1 MTHLYIEQN
10 GITEEVNSQ
19 IIEKLYNLA
28 SSGDLDETSD
38 LKGRLHSEK
47 GHGDYVQYLNT
58 NFQDLYITCDTY
70 YLYLG
75 DSTFSS
81 ILANA
86 FGDGIGCTLE
96 NMQNVKGTWQSIWPA
111 GLTGNLN
118 ITDATGLKYLTRV
131 NYAGSNMS
139 YAEGLNGCTN
149 LRKCELPEGMT
160 TLAAGATFTYYG
172 FFRECTNLT
181 QVILPST
188 LKIIGSHSFYNCSS
202 LDTITIPEGL
212 TEVGPYSFLGT
223 TSLTQITLPSSVQK
237 IGYLAFSGS
246 GLTSIHIPNSVTTI
260 GAGVFEGCPLTSIT
274 FDYSSGENLSWDGG
288 GYYGQGSI
296 TSVGSPISGITK
308 IDFPERLTSVGQ
320 HPFRGLGNLTQLIF
334 RNPTPIS
341 ITSLDVPSGC
351 IVYVPDNAVSD
362 YKMHDTWSSIADR
375 IKGISEIPQS

>member
-1 MTHLYIEQN
+1 MIHLYIEQN
-10 GITEEVNSQ
+10 TSGIEEVNSF
-19 IIEKLYNLA
+19 IISKLYELA
-28 SSGDLDETSD
+28 ISGDLDNTSD

-58 NFQDLYITCDTY
+58 NFQDLYITCNTY

-86 FGDGIGCTLE
+86 FGDGTGCTLE
-96 NMQNVKGTWQSIWPA
+96 DMQNVKGTWQSIYPS

-131 NYAGSNMS
+131 NYAGSNMR
-139 YAEGLNGCTN
+139 YADGLNGCTN

-160 TLAAGATFTYYG
+160 TLAAGTTFSRFG

-202 LDTITIPEGL
+202 LTTITLPEGV
-212 TEVGPYSFLGT
+212 TEIGDYSFLG
-223 TSLTQITLPSSVQK
+223 TSLTQITLPSSVKK

-260 GAGVFEGCPLTSIT
+260 SSSVFNGCPLTSIT
-274 FDYSSGENLSWDGG
+274 FDHSTGENLSWNS
-288 GYYGQGSI
+288 GSTHGEGI
-296 TSVGSPISGITK
+296 ICSWDKPISGITK

-341 ITSLDVPSGC
+341 ITSLDVPNEC
-351 IVYVPDNAVSD
+351 IVYVPDNAVND
-362 YKMHDTWSSIADR
+362 YKMHNTWSSIADR
-375 IKGISEIPQS
+375 IKGISELPS